1 MFNLVQSERTLSCN
15 TLLYFRK
22 KIAMG
27 EHWYH
32 SSFKEICFGSNFTD
46 KEITSLLFKIGW
58 GYTLSFV
65 ASAIV
70 GKLFGAASVAP
81 YGKFVD
87 TSKITG

>member
-1 MFNLVQSERTLSCN
+1 MNYN
-15 TLLYFRK
+15 ILLQFQE
-22 KIAMG
+22 KILAMG

-32 SSFKEICFGSNFTD
+32 SSFKETCFGSNVTD